1 MTKITL
7 CNEDLDL
14 ELELNVMDNWGEI
27 PLKTYFKLIDI
38 ISEQN
43 KMDEIEFTIEM
54 ISIISDID
62 KTKLNEIG
70 LSELN
75 KLEPIIRGLN
85 PNGIDKEIDTHIEI
99 DGINYVPKKNMSNI
113 TNSEMMCMK
122 NLQLVNKTYSNNILN
137 HLSVLLRPGYS
148 KINEMGEVRWIQTP
162 LNLEDIENRKDIFL
176 NKLKT
181 TDAIPLIN
189 FFLIGKKG

>member
-122 NLQLVNKTYSNNILN
+122 NLQLLNKTYTNNILN